1 MEQQKLRNV
10 LLIVISVLLFS
21 GVVLLSCMLANEKT
35 VSVVSIQ
42 KTDSTG
48 LEDVYTISYS
58 NGTTSQFTITN
69 GKDGEAGQM
78 PTILDIYNEYKN
90 QYGSDISYAD
100 FIKAYVGVSADNSV
114 VINQSLLS
122 CMKVY
127 SEFKVTQVS
136 GFGSYQQSVR
146 NISIS
151 CGSAVIYRIDDD
163 FTYIITNYHVVYSSS
178 ANAENGSNIAYK
190 INGYV
195 YGSEGAPQN
204 SGNTDNGYPVYTYDA
219 YAIPLTY
226 VGGSINHDIAILKAN
241 TADIKAINE
250 NIKAITFADNY
261 YVGETAIAIGNP
273 ENAGISAT
281 EGVVSVDN
289 EYISLDIDGTA
300 RTYRSIRMDTAIY
313 GGSSGGG
320 LFNLY
325 GKLIGLTNAGDQT
338 DQNINYA
345 IPVDIVKGATENI
358 LANYDGTTPTT
369 VKKITLGLEV
379 TSTNSKYVY
388 DKQAGYG
395 MIYETINVSNVTENS
410 IANIMGLQS
419 GDIINSIVLNGNE
432 TKINRN
438 FEMGDLLLQVREGN
452 AIIIKFTRAG
462 EVQQTSTYIVKTS
475 DLS

>member
-10 LLIVISVLLFS
+10 LLIMISVLLFS
-21 GVVLLSCMLANEKT
+21 GVVLLSCMIANEKT

-136 GFGSYQQSVR
+136 GFGYYQQSVR

-250 NIKAITFADNY
+250 NIQAITFADNY

-379 TSTNSKYVY
+379 NSTNSKYVY

-395 MIYETINVSNVTENS
+395 TIYETITISNVAENS

-438 FEMGDLLLQVREGN
+438 FEIGDLLLQVREGN

-462 EVQQTSTYIVKTS
+462 ETQQTSAYIVKSS

>member
-21 GVVLLSCMLANEKT
+21 GVVLLSCMIANEKT

-42 KTDSTG
+42 KTESTG

-90 QYGSDISYAD
+90 QYGDISYAD
-100 FIKAYVGVSADNSV
+100 FIKAYVSVSADNSV

-136 GFGSYQQSVR
+136 GFGYYQQSVR

-250 NIKAITFADNY
+250 NIQAITFADNY

-289 EYISLDIDGTA
+289 EYISLDIDGTS

-358 LANYDGTTPTT
+358 LANYDGTTATT

-395 MIYETINVSNVTENS
+395 TIYETINVSSVAENS
-410 IANIMGLQS
+410 IANTMGLQS

-432 TKINRN
+432 TEVNRN
-438 FEMGDLLLQVREGN
+438 FEIGDLLLQVREGN

-462 EVQQTSTYIVKTS
+462 EAQQTSTYIVKAS
-475 DLS
+475 DLN

>member
-10 LLIVISVLLFS
+10 LLIIISLLLFA
-21 GVVLLSCMLANEKT
+21 GVILLSNILANEKA

-42 KTDSTG
+42 KTDSTD

-58 NGTTSQFTITN
+58 NGTTSKFSVTN
-69 GKDGEAGQM
+69 GKDGEDGEM
-78 PTILDIYNEYKN
+78 PTILDIYTEYKN
-90 QYGSDISYAD
+90 QHGEISYED
-100 FIKAYVGVSADNSV
+100 FIKAYISVSADNSV

-127 SEFKVTQVS
+127 SEFKVTQTS
-136 GFGSYQQSVR
+136 IFGYSKGISV
-146 NISIS
+146 S

-163 FTYIITNYHVVYSSS
+163 YTYIITNYHVVYSSA

-190 INGYV
+190 ITGYV
-195 YGSEGAPQN
+195 YGSEDSPQD
-204 SGNTDNGYPVYTYDA
+204 SGTKENNYVVYDYGS

-241 TADIKAINE
+241 TNDIKAINE
-250 NIKAITFADNY
+250 NVKAVTFADDY

-289 EYISLDIDGTA
+289 EYIALNIDGTT
-300 RTYRSIRMDTAIY
+300 RTYRSIRMDTSIY

-325 GKLIGLTNAGDQT
+325 GKLIGLTNAGDET
-338 DQNINYA
+338 DQNINFA

-358 LANYDGTTPTT
+358 LAYYDGTTPTT
-369 VKKITLGLEV
+369 IKKITLGVSV

-388 DKQAGYG
+388 DASVGYG
-395 MIYETINVSNVTENS
+395 QIYETINVSEVTENS
-410 IANIMGLQS
+410 IAKTMELQAD
-419 GDIINSIVLNGNE
+419 DIITAIVINSKE

-438 FEMGDLLLQVREGN
+438 FEIGDLLLTVREN
-452 AIIIKFTRAG
+452 DAIVIKYTRSG
-462 EVQQTSTYIVKTS
+462 EEKQTATYIVKAT